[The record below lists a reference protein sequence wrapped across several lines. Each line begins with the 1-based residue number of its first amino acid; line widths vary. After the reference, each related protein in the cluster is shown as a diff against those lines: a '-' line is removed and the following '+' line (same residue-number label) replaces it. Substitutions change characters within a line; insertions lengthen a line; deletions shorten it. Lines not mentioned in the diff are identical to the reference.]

1 MSDCN
6 FKPRITVAPS
16 SHEFWQE
23 GGWHPTKD
31 GWARFYACA
40 DRCIVRR
47 AVVRSRREGGW
58 EFAVSEITTRGV
70 LSVARQPSWEVATQP
85 TQCMHAADM
94 TACGH
99 RYQEVAHV

>member
-6 FKPRITVAPS
+6 FKKRITVAPS
-16 SHEFWQE
+16 SHEFWQA
-23 GGWHPTKD
+23 GGWHPTKN
-31 GWARFYACA
+31 GWARFYACS
-40 DRCIVRR
+40 DTGIVRR
-47 AVVRSRREGGW
+47 AVIKPSPDGGW

-70 LSVARQPSWEVATQP
+70 LSVARQPAWSHATQP

-99 RYQEVAHV
+99 RYQEAANV